1 MKLTTKK
8 LHKLI
13 QEQLLL
19 ESQVA
24 TGLMAD
30 NPKLVMKYLPVLKS
44 KNKIMYRIRRA
55 PFGKKIQV
63 EVNVKILDDDF
74 FSTVKRL
81 YNRMSHGRTHIDYV
95 LLDEKK
101 ELYMLWL
108 QEPEKVDDR
117 GYPMSPYEELRKQG
131 PKYVGKRK

>member
-19 ESQVA
+19 ESQVVD
-24 TGLMAD
+24 GLMGD
-30 NPKLVMKYLPVLKS
+30 NPRLVMKYLPVLKS
-44 KNKIMYRIRRA
+44 KRKIMYRIRKA
-55 PFGKKIQV
+55 PFLKTTQV
-63 EVNVKILDDDF
+63 EVSIKILDDEL
-74 FSTVKRL
+74 FSTIKRL
-81 YNRMSHGRTHIDYV
+81 YNRMSHEDMNIDYV

-108 QEPEKVDDR
+108 QDPEEVDDK
-117 GYPMSPYEELRKQG
+117 GYPIKPKPRRQG
-131 PKYVGKRK
+131 PRYVGEQKIK

>member
-1 MKLTTKK
+1 M
-8 LHKLI
+8 
-13 QEQLLL
+13 LL
-19 ESQVA
+19 ENQVA

-30 NPKLVMKYLPVLKS
+30 NPRLVMKYLPVLKS
-44 KNKIMYRIRRA
+44 EGKIMYRIRKA

-74 FSTVKRL
+74 FSTVKSL
-81 YNRMSHGRTHIDYV
+81 YNRMSHEDMNIDYV

-101 ELYMLWL
+101 ELHMLWL

-131 PKYVGKRK
+131 PRYVGKKK